1 MSLSEKQEKI
11 NDNLSIFQ
19 NEGSLAFGTD
29 AYLLSAY
36 IKKQTRSKAAE
47 FGAGSGV
54 ISLLLAARGKLN
66 NITAFEIQENIAVLA
81 AKNVENNG
89 LSEKIRV
96 VCQDIRELSTE
107 HNCAYDLV
115 FSNPPYMRIDSGKIS
130 ENDADAASRHEVFG
144 TIDDFAVSAAKLL
157 RHGGTFVLVYTP
169 DRLSALISALKNA
182 RLEPKRITFVYPTTE
197 HVPCTV
203 LIEAKKGAS
212 DGIFVTRPLI
222 IYKDRSSFSDDNY
235 TDEMKY
241 IYEHGDFN
249 EFYKH
254 P

>member
-1 MSLSEKQEKI
+1 MSLPEQI
-11 NDNLSIFQ
+11 NDNIAIYQ

-36 IKKQTRSKAAE
+36 VKKQPKAKAAE

-54 ISLLLAARGKLN
+54 ISLLLAARGKLSD
-66 NITAFEIQENIAVLA
+66 ITAFEVQEKIASLA
-81 AKNVENNG
+81 AKNVEENG
-89 LSEKIRV
+89 FADKIKV
-96 VCQDIRELSTE
+96 ICSDIREIGNE
-107 HNCAYDLV
+107 HNCRYDLV
-115 FSNPPYMRIDSGKIS
+115 FSNPPYMRLCSGKIS

-144 TIDDFAVSAAKLL
+144 TIDDFAKGASKLL
-157 RHGGTFVLVYTP
+157 KHGGTFTVVYTP
-169 DRLSALISALKNA
+169 DRLPALVHALKNA
-182 RLEPKRITFVYPTTE
+182 GLEPKRMTLVYPTVSHT
-197 HVPCTV
+197 PSI
-203 LIEAKKGAS
+203 LLMEAKKGGK

-222 IYKDRSSFSDDNY
+222 IYKDKTDFSDANY

-249 EFYKH
+249 EFYKK